1 MSNFICQIW
10 DASGNRLEID
20 LPRSHPAQMD
30 MLNLLCSADPLLWID
45 ESGHNK
51 LFICSPDLK
60 VRVHGICGK
69 HKSDELFD
77 LLPIEDFFNNQAD
90 NAPLAFLR
98 EGGRGLLRID
108 ENLIEKAMCLVK
120 FWSSYDV
127 ISFGDKEKKEY
138 TGPNDLKACVCRF
151 CRRGYPE
158 VKFKKRNAHAI
169 PEALGNKLI
178 FCNDECPDC
187 NATLSRIDKELAEY
201 LKYRR
206 SEGGI
211 RNKKSKIIKVYGH
224 NFFYD
229 GSSGKLKISRLAILE
244 ETESKYY
251 VKLEG
256 AEPITHLG
264 IYKAL
269 AKIAIDLMPRNLVD
283 EFQSTIDWI
292 KGEFVPQK
300 LPNVFYIYQSSSVS
314 QPLVQLFVR
323 HDETLNLE
331 LPRCIVALT
340 LIDLTFLFI
349 VPLGKDEP
357 IYTEDDL
364 KDYLKCII
372 PNAPVQRIDRIDMAD
387 RIGKYAHVKEWIS
400 KDECEIVDQSEFN
413 SFQEK
418 NPNQVDFPEFDA
430 SLVKILDC
438 QVSTCYLSPKVELTN
453 KLRIEDSIVN
463 AKMTDL
469 SIGFDTTQPVLECS
483 WEIEIQA
490 IDNRETMLK
499 TECKVVV
506 SHECISRVCS
516 IIFGEISS
524 VFLEYV
530 VDEACKDLG
539 RSIADKFCQYD
550 FSQLA
555 GSLMESQGLVPPT
568 KESTE
573 QSVMTTHVD

>member
-1 MSNFICQIW
+1 
-10 DASGNRLEID
+10 
-20 LPRSHPAQMD
+20 MD

-60 VRVHGICGK
+60 VRVHDICGK

-77 LLPIEDFFNNQAD
+77 LSPIEDFFNNQAD

-98 EGGRGLLRID
+98 EGGLLRID
-108 ENLIEKAMCLVK
+108 EDLIEKAMCLVK

-127 ISFGDKEKKEY
+127 ISFGDKEKEEY

-229 GSSGKLKISRLAILE
+229 GSAGKLKISPLAILE
-244 ETESKYY
+244 ETESEYY

-256 AEPITHLG
+256 AELITHLG

-269 AKIAIDLMPRNLVD
+269 AKIAIDLIPRNLVD

-349 VPLGKDEP
+349 VPLGKGEP
-357 IYTEDDL
+357 IYMEDHI

-372 PNAPVQRIDRIDMAD
+372 PNAPEQSIDRIDMAD
-387 RIGKYAHVKEWIS
+387 RIDKYAHVKEWVS
-400 KDECEIVDQSEFN
+400 KDECEIVDQSEF
-413 SFQEK
+413 SQFQEK

-430 SLVKILDC
+430 SLVKILSC
-438 QVSTCYLSPKVELTN
+438 QTSEDLSPREELTN
-453 KLRIEDSIVN
+453 RLRIEGSI
-463 AKMTDL
+463 AKMNHL
-469 SIGFDTTQPVLECS
+469 SIAFDSPSVIECS

-490 IDNRETMLK
+490 INNRETALRAHC
-499 TECKVVV
+499 TVVV
-506 SHECISRVCS
+506 SHGCISKVCPS
-516 IIFGEISS
+516 MFGEVSPF
-524 VFLEYV
+524 FLEYV
-530 VDEACKDLG
+530 VGVACEHLG
-539 RSIADKFCQYD
+539 EKIADKFCQYD

-555 GSLMESQGLVPPT
+555 RFLMESQGLVPPT
-568 KESTE
+568 KESAE
-573 QSVMTTHVD
+573 QSVMTTHID

>member
-20 LPRSHPAQMD
+20 LPQSHPAQID

-45 ESGHNK
+45 KSSHNK

-60 VRVHGICGK
+60 VKVHGICGK

-77 LLPIEDFFNNQAD
+77 LSSIEDFFNNQAD

-127 ISFGDKEKKEY
+127 ISFGDKEKEEY

-151 CRRGYPE
+151 CRRGDPK

-187 NATLSRIDKELAEY
+187 NVTLSHIDKELAEY

-229 GSSGKLKISRLAILE
+229 GSSRKLKISPLAILE
-244 ETESKYY
+244 EKESEYY

-256 AEPITHLG
+256 AERITHLG

-349 VPLGKDEP
+349 VPLGKGEP
-357 IYTEDDL
+357 IYMEDHI

-372 PNAPVQRIDRIDMAD
+372 PNAPEQSIDCIDMAD
-387 RIGKYAHVKEWIS
+387 RIGKYAHVKKWIS

-430 SLVKILDC
+430 SLVKILSC
-438 QVSTCYLSPKVELTN
+438 QTSTEYLSPRAELTN
-453 KLRIEDSIVN
+453 RLRIEGSI
-463 AKMTDL
+463 AKMIHL
-469 SIGFDTTQPVLECS
+469 SIAFDSPPVIRCS

-490 IDNRETMLK
+490 INNRETALRAHC
-499 TECKVVV
+499 TVVV
-506 SHECISRVCS
+506 SHRCISRVCS
-516 IIFGEISS
+516 TEFGEVSP
-524 VFLEYV
+524 FLLEYV
-530 VDEACKDLG
+530 VGVACEHLG
-539 RSIADKFCQYD
+539 EKIADKFCQYD
-550 FSQLA
+550 FLQLA
-555 GSLMESQGLVPPT
+555 GFLMESQGLVPPT

>member
-1 MSNFICQIW
+1 
-10 DASGNRLEID
+10 
-20 LPRSHPAQMD
+20 
-30 MLNLLCSADPLLWID
+30 
-45 ESGHNK
+45 
-51 LFICSPDLK
+51 
-60 VRVHGICGK
+60 
-69 HKSDELFD
+69 
-77 LLPIEDFFNNQAD
+77 
-90 NAPLAFLR
+90 
-98 EGGRGLLRID
+98 LRID

-127 ISFGDKEKKEY
+127 ISFGDKGKEEY

-151 CRRGYPE
+151 CRRGHPE

-206 SEGGI
+206 SEGRI
-211 RNKKSKIIKVYGH
+211 RNKKGKIIKVCGH
-224 NFFYD
+224 NFSHD
-229 GSSGKLKISRLAILE
+229 GSAGKLKISRLAILK

-269 AKIAIDLMPRNLVD
+269 AKIAIDLMPRDLVN

-314 QPLVQLFVR
+314 QPLVHLFVR
-323 HDETLNLE
+323 HDETLSLG

-340 LIDLTFLFI
+340 MIDLTFFFI

-357 IYTEDDL
+357 IYMEDYL
-364 KDYLKCII
+364 KDYLKYII
-372 PNAPVQRIDRIDMAD
+372 PNTPEQSIDCIDMAD
-387 RIGKYAHVKEWIS
+387 RIGKYAHVKEWVS

-430 SLVKILDC
+430 SLVKILSC
-438 QVSTCYLSPKVELTN
+438 QTSEDLSPREELTN
-453 KLRIEDSIVN
+453 RLRIEGSI
-463 AKMTDL
+463 AKMNHL
-469 SIGFDTTQPVLECS
+469 SIAFDSPSVIECS

-490 IDNRETMLK
+490 INNRETALRAHC
-499 TECKVVV
+499 TVVV
-506 SHECISRVCS
+506 SHRCISRVCS
-516 IIFGEISS
+516 TEFGEVSPF
-524 VFLEYV
+524 FLEYV
-530 VDEACKDLG
+530 VGVACEHLG
-539 RSIADKFCQYD
+539 EKIADKFCQYD
-550 FSQLA
+550 FLQLA
-555 GSLMESQGLVPPT
+555 GFLMESQGLVPPT

>member
-1 MSNFICQIW
+1 MSNLLCQIW

-20 LPRSHPAQMD
+20 LPQSHPAQID

-45 ESGHNK
+45 KSGHNK
-51 LFICSPDLK
+51 LFICSPNLK
-60 VRVHGICGK
+60 VRVHDIRNE
-69 HKSDELFD
+69 HND
-77 LLPIEDFFNNQAD
+77 LLFIEDFFNNQAD

-98 EGGRGLLRID
+98 EGGLLRID
-108 ENLIEKAMCLVK
+108 EDLIEKAMCLVK
-120 FWSSYDV
+120 FWSTYDV
-127 ISFGDKEKKEY
+127 ISFGDKEVY
-138 TGPNDLKACVCRF
+138 TGPNDLEACVCRF

-178 FCNDECPDC
+178 FCNDECRDC
-187 NATLSRIDKELAEY
+187 NATLSHIDKELAEY

-211 RNKKSKIIKVYGH
+211 RNKKGKIIKVYGH

-229 GSSGKLKISRLAILE
+229 GSAGKLKISRLAILK
-244 ETESKYY
+244 ETEREYY

-269 AKIAIDLMPRNLVD
+269 AKIAIDLMPRDLVN

-372 PNAPVQRIDRIDMAD
+372 PNAPEQPIDRIDMAD
-387 RIGKYAHVKEWIS
+387 RIGKYAHVKEWVS

-413 SFQEK
+413 QFQEK
-418 NPNQVDFPEFDA
+418 NPNQVDFPEFDP

-438 QVSTCYLSPKVELTN
+438 QISTCYLSPKVELTN

-463 AKMTDL
+463 GKMTDL
-469 SIGFDTTQPVLECS
+469 SIDFGTTQPVLECS
-483 WEIEIQA
+483 WKIEIQA
-490 IDNRETMLK
+490 IDNRETVLK

-506 SHECISRVCS
+506 SHECISRICS
-516 IIFGEISS
+516 IIFEEISS
-524 VFLEYV
+524 VFLEYL

-539 RSIADKFCQYD
+539 RSIADKFHEYD
-550 FSQLA
+550 FLQLA
-555 GSLMESQGLVPPT
+555 RFLMESQGLVPPT
-568 KESTE
+568 KESAE

>member
-20 LPRSHPAQMD
+20 LPQSHPAQMD

-45 ESGHNK
+45 KSSHNK

-60 VRVHGICGK
+60 VKVHGICGK

-77 LLPIEDFFNNQAD
+77 LSSIEDFFNNQAD

-127 ISFGDKEKKEY
+127 ISFGDKEKEEY
-138 TGPNDLKACVCRF
+138 TGPNELKACVCRF
-151 CRRGYPE
+151 CRRGDPK

-229 GSSGKLKISRLAILE
+229 GSSRKLKISRLAILE
-244 ETESKYY
+244 ETENEYY

-463 AKMTDL
+463 AKMTNL

-539 RSIADKFCQYD
+539 RSIADKSYKYD

-555 GSLMESQGLVPPT
+555 RFLMESQGLVPPT

>member
-10 DASGNRLEID
+10 DASGKRLEID
-20 LPRSHPAQMD
+20 LPQSHPALID

-60 VRVHGICGK
+60 VRVHDICGK

-77 LLPIEDFFNNQAD
+77 LSPIEDFFNNQAD

-98 EGGRGLLRID
+98 KGGRGLLRID

-127 ISFGDKEKKEY
+127 ISFGDKGKEEY

-151 CRRGYPE
+151 CRRGHPE

-187 NATLSRIDKELAEY
+187 NATLSPIDKELAEY

-206 SEGGI
+206 SEGRI
-211 RNKKSKIIKVYGH
+211 RNKKGKIIKVCGH
-224 NFFYD
+224 NFSHD
-229 GSSGKLKISRLAILE
+229 GSAGKRKISRLAILK

-269 AKIAIDLMPRNLVD
+269 AKIAIDLMPRDLVN

-314 QPLVQLFVR
+314 QPLVHLFVR
-323 HDETLNLE
+323 HDETLSLG

-340 LIDLTFLFI
+340 MIDLTFFFI

-357 IYTEDDL
+357 IYMEDYL
-364 KDYLKCII
+364 KDYLKYII
-372 PNAPVQRIDRIDMAD
+372 PNTPEQSIDCIDMAD
-387 RIGKYAHVKEWIS
+387 RIGKYAHVKEWVY
-400 KDECEIVDQSEFN
+400 KDECEIVGQSEFN
-413 SFQEK
+413 QFQEK

-430 SLVKILDC
+430 SLVKILSC
-438 QVSTCYLSPKVELTN
+438 QTSEDLSPREELTN
-453 KLRIEDSIVN
+453 RLRIEGSI
-463 AKMTDL
+463 AKMNHL
-469 SIGFDTTQPVLECS
+469 SIAFDSPPVIRCS

-490 IDNRETMLK
+490 INNRETALRAHC
-499 TECKVVV
+499 TVVV
-506 SHECISRVCS
+506 SHRCISRVCS
-516 IIFGEISS
+516 TEFGEVSPF
-524 VFLEYV
+524 FLEYV
-530 VDEACKDLG
+530 VGVSCEHRGEK
-539 RSIADKFCQYD
+539 IADKFCQYD
-550 FSQLA
+550 FLQLA
-555 GSLMESQGLVPPT
+555 GWSLRGLSRPQ
-568 KESTE
+568 KRA
-573 QSVMTTHVD
+573 QSNL

>member
-20 LPRSHPAQMD
+20 LPQSHPAQMD

-60 VRVHGICGK
+60 VRVHDICGK

-77 LLPIEDFFNNQAD
+77 LSPIEDFFNNQAD

-98 EGGRGLLRID
+98 EGGLLRID
-108 ENLIEKAMCLVK
+108 EDLIEKAMCLVK

-127 ISFGDKEKKEY
+127 ISFGDKEKEEY

-229 GSSGKLKISRLAILE
+229 GSAGKLKISPLAILE
-244 ETESKYY
+244 ETESEYY

-256 AEPITHLG
+256 AELITHLG

-269 AKIAIDLMPRNLVD
+269 AKIAIDLIPRNLVD

-349 VPLGKDEP
+349 VPLGKGEP
-357 IYTEDDL
+357 IYMEDHI

-372 PNAPVQRIDRIDMAD
+372 PNAPEQSIDRIDMAD
-387 RIGKYAHVKEWIS
+387 RIDKYAHVKEWVS
-400 KDECEIVDQSEFN
+400 KDECEIVDQSEF
-413 SFQEK
+413 SQFQEK

-430 SLVKILDC
+430 SLVKILSC
-438 QVSTCYLSPKVELTN
+438 QTSEDLSPREELTN
-453 KLRIEDSIVN
+453 RLRIEGSI
-463 AKMTDL
+463 AKMNHL
-469 SIGFDTTQPVLECS
+469 SIAFDSPSVIECS

-490 IDNRETMLK
+490 INNRETALRAHC
-499 TECKVVV
+499 TVVV
-506 SHECISRVCS
+506 SHGCISKVCPS
-516 IIFGEISS
+516 MFGEVSPF
-524 VFLEYV
+524 FLEYV
-530 VDEACKDLG
+530 VGVACEHLG
-539 RSIADKFCQYD
+539 EKIADKFCQYD

-555 GSLMESQGLVPPT
+555 RFLMESQGLVPPT
-568 KESTE
+568 KESAE
-573 QSVMTTHVD
+573 QSVMTTHID

>member
-20 LPRSHPAQMD
+20 LPQSHPAQID

-45 ESGHNK
+45 KSGHNK
-51 LFICSPDLK
+51 LFICSPNLK

-77 LLPIEDFFNNQAD
+77 LSPIEAFFNNQAD

-98 EGGRGLLRID
+98 EGGLLRID
-108 ENLIEKAMCLVK
+108 EDLIEKAMCLVK

-127 ISFGDKEKKEY
+127 ISFGDKEKEEY
-138 TGPNDLKACVCRF
+138 TGPNDLRAGVCRF

-187 NATLSRIDKELAEY
+187 NATLSCIDKELAEY

-229 GSSGKLKISRLAILE
+229 GSSRKLKISRLAILK

-269 AKIAIDLMPRNLVD
+269 AKIAIDLMPRDLVN

-292 KGEFVPQK
+292 KGEFIPQK

-372 PNAPVQRIDRIDMAD
+372 PNAPEQPIDRIDMAD
-387 RIGKYAHVKEWIS
+387 RIGKYAHVKEWVS

-413 SFQEK
+413 QFQEK
-418 NPNQVDFPEFDA
+418 NPNQVDFPEFDP
-430 SLVKILDC
+430 SLVKILSC
-438 QVSTCYLSPKVELTN
+438 QTSTEYLSPRAELTN
-453 KLRIEDSIVN
+453 RLRIEGSI
-463 AKMTDL
+463 AKMIHL
-469 SIGFDTTQPVLECS
+469 SIAFDSPPVIRCS

-490 IDNRETMLK
+490 INNRETALRAHC
-499 TECKVVV
+499 TVVV
-506 SHECISRVCS
+506 SHRCISRVCS
-516 IIFGEISS
+516 TEFGEVSPF
-524 VFLEYV
+524 FLEYV
-530 VDEACKDLG
+530 VGVACEHLG
-539 RSIADKFCQYD
+539 EKIADKFCQYD

-555 GSLMESQGLVPPT
+555 GFLMESQGLVPPT

>member
-20 LPRSHPAQMD
+20 LPQSHPAQID
-30 MLNLLCSADPLLWID
+30 MLNLLCSADPWLRID
-45 ESGHNK
+45 KSGHNK
-51 LFICSPDLK
+51 LFICLPELK
-60 VRVHGICGK
+60 VRVHDICGK

-77 LLPIEDFFNNQAD
+77 LSPIEDFFNNQAD

-98 EGGRGLLRID
+98 EGGLLRID
-108 ENLIEKAMCLVK
+108 EDLIEKAMCLVK

-127 ISFGDKEKKEY
+127 ISFGDKEKEEY

-229 GSSGKLKISRLAILE
+229 GSAGKLKISPLAILE
-244 ETESKYY
+244 ETESEYY

-256 AEPITHLG
+256 AELITHLG

-349 VPLGKDEP
+349 VPLGKGEP
-357 IYTEDDL
+357 IYMEDHI

-372 PNAPVQRIDRIDMAD
+372 PNAPEQSIDRIDMAD
-387 RIGKYAHVKEWIS
+387 RIDKYAHVKEWVS
-400 KDECEIVDQSEFN
+400 KDECEIVDQSEF
-413 SFQEK
+413 SQFQEK

-430 SLVKILDC
+430 SLVKILSC
-438 QVSTCYLSPKVELTN
+438 QTSEDLSPRGELTN
-453 KLRIEDSIVN
+453 RLRIEGSI
-463 AKMTDL
+463 AKMNHL
-469 SIGFDTTQPVLECS
+469 SIAFDSPSVIECS

-490 IDNRETMLK
+490 INNRETALRAHC
-499 TECKVVV
+499 TVVV
-506 SHECISRVCS
+506 SHGCISKVCS
-516 IIFGEISS
+516 SMFGEVSPF
-524 VFLEYV
+524 FLEYV
-530 VDEACKDLG
+530 VGVACEHLG
-539 RSIADKFCQYD
+539 EKIADKFFQYD

-555 GSLMESQGLVPPT
+555 RFLMESQGLVPPT
-568 KESTE
+568 KESAE
-573 QSVMTTHVD
+573 QSVMTTHID

>member
-20 LPRSHPAQMD
+20 LPQSHPAQMD

-60 VRVHGICGK
+60 VRVHDICGK

-98 EGGRGLLRID
+98 EGGLLRID
-108 ENLIEKAMCLVK
+108 EDLIEKAMCLVK

-127 ISFGDKEKKEY
+127 ISFGDKEKEEY

-229 GSSGKLKISRLAILE
+229 GSAGKLKISPLAILE
-244 ETESKYY
+244 ETESEYY

-256 AEPITHLG
+256 AELITHLG

-269 AKIAIDLMPRNLVD
+269 AKIAIDLIPRNLVD

-349 VPLGKDEP
+349 VPLGKGEP
-357 IYTEDDL
+357 IYMEDHI

-372 PNAPVQRIDRIDMAD
+372 PNAPEQSIDRIDMAD
-387 RIGKYAHVKEWIS
+387 RIDKYAHVKEWVS
-400 KDECEIVDQSEFN
+400 KDECEIVDQSEF
-413 SFQEK
+413 SQFQEK

-430 SLVKILDC
+430 SLVKILSC
-438 QVSTCYLSPKVELTN
+438 QTSEDLSPREELTN
-453 KLRIEDSIVN
+453 RLRIEGSI
-463 AKMTDL
+463 AKMNHL
-469 SIGFDTTQPVLECS
+469 SIAFDSPSVIECS

-490 IDNRETMLK
+490 INNRETALRAHC
-499 TECKVVV
+499 TVVV
-506 SHECISRVCS
+506 SHGCISKVCPS
-516 IIFGEISS
+516 MFGEVSPF
-524 VFLEYV
+524 FLEYV
-530 VDEACKDLG
+530 VGVACEHLG
-539 RSIADKFCQYD
+539 EKIADKFCQYD

-555 GSLMESQGLVPPT
+555 RFLMESQGLVPPT
-568 KESTE
+568 KESAE
-573 QSVMTTHVD
+573 QSVMTTHID

>member
-20 LPRSHPAQMD
+20 LPQSHPAQMD

-60 VRVHGICGK
+60 VRVHDICGK

-77 LLPIEDFFNNQAD
+77 LSPIEDFFNNQAD

-98 EGGRGLLRID
+98 EGGLLRID
-108 ENLIEKAMCLVK
+108 EDLIEKAMCLVK

-127 ISFGDKEKKEY
+127 ISFGDKEKEEY

-201 LKYRR
+201 LQYRR

-229 GSSGKLKISRLAILE
+229 GSAGKLKISPLAILE
-244 ETESKYY
+244 ETESEYY

-256 AEPITHLG
+256 AELITHLG

-269 AKIAIDLMPRNLVD
+269 AKIAIDLIPRNLVD

-349 VPLGKDEP
+349 VPLGKGEP
-357 IYTEDDL
+357 IYMEDHI

-372 PNAPVQRIDRIDMAD
+372 PNAPEQSIDRIDMAD
-387 RIGKYAHVKEWIS
+387 RIDKYAHVKEWVS
-400 KDECEIVDQSEFN
+400 KDECEIVDQSEF
-413 SFQEK
+413 SQFQEK

-430 SLVKILDC
+430 SLVKILSC
-438 QVSTCYLSPKVELTN
+438 QTSEDLSPREELTN
-453 KLRIEDSIVN
+453 RLRIEGSI
-463 AKMTDL
+463 AKMNHL
-469 SIGFDTTQPVLECS
+469 SIAFDSPSVIECS

-490 IDNRETMLK
+490 INNRETALRAHC
-499 TECKVVV
+499 TVVV
-506 SHECISRVCS
+506 SHGCISKVCPS
-516 IIFGEISS
+516 MFGEVSPF
-524 VFLEYV
+524 FLEYV
-530 VDEACKDLG
+530 VGVACEHLG
-539 RSIADKFCQYD
+539 EKIADKFCQYD

-555 GSLMESQGLVPPT
+555 RFLMESQGLVPPT
-568 KESTE
+568 KESAE
-573 QSVMTTHVD
+573 QSVMTTHID

>member
-20 LPRSHPAQMD
+20 LPQSHPAQID

-45 ESGHNK
+45 KSSHNK

-60 VRVHGICGK
+60 VKVHGICGK

-77 LLPIEDFFNNQAD
+77 LSSIEDFFNNQAD

-127 ISFGDKEKKEY
+127 ISFGDKEKEEY

-151 CRRGYPE
+151 CRRGDPK

-187 NATLSRIDKELAEY
+187 NVTLSHIDKELAEY

-229 GSSGKLKISRLAILE
+229 GSSRKLKISPLAILE
-244 ETESKYY
+244 EKESEYY

-256 AEPITHLG
+256 AERITHLG

-372 PNAPVQRIDRIDMAD
+372 PNAPEQPIDRIDMAD
-387 RIGKYAHVKEWIS
+387 RIGKYAHVKEWVS

-413 SFQEK
+413 QFQEK
-418 NPNQVDFPEFDA
+418 NPNQVDFPEFDP

-438 QVSTCYLSPKVELTN
+438 QISTCYLSPKVELTN

-463 AKMTDL
+463 GKMTDL
-469 SIGFDTTQPVLECS
+469 SIDFGTTQPVLECS

-490 IDNRETMLK
+490 IDNRETVLK

-506 SHECISRVCS
+506 SHECISRICS
-516 IIFGEISS
+516 IIFEEISS
-524 VFLEYV
+524 VFLEYL

-539 RSIADKFCQYD
+539 RSIADKFHEYD
-550 FSQLA
+550 FLQLA
-555 GSLMESQGLVPPT
+555 RFLMESQGLVPPT
-568 KESTE
+568 KESAE
-573 QSVMTTHVD
+573 QSVMTRHVD

>member
-20 LPRSHPAQMD
+20 LPQSHPAQID

-45 ESGHNK
+45 KSSHNK

-60 VRVHGICGK
+60 VKVHGICGK

-77 LLPIEDFFNNQAD
+77 LSSIEDFFNNQAD

-127 ISFGDKEKKEY
+127 ISFGDKEKEEY

-151 CRRGYPE
+151 CRRGDPK

-187 NATLSRIDKELAEY
+187 NVTLSHIDKELAEY

-229 GSSGKLKISRLAILE
+229 GSSRKLKISPLAILE
-244 ETESKYY
+244 EKESEYY

-256 AEPITHLG
+256 AERITHLG

-349 VPLGKDEP
+349 VPLGKGEP
-357 IYTEDDL
+357 IYMEDHI

-372 PNAPVQRIDRIDMAD
+372 QNAPEQSIDCIDMAD
-387 RIGKYAHVKEWIS
+387 RIGKYAHVKKWIS

-430 SLVKILDC
+430 SLVKILSC
-438 QVSTCYLSPKVELTN
+438 QTSTEYLSPRAELTN
-453 KLRIEDSIVN
+453 RLRIEGSI
-463 AKMTDL
+463 AKMIHL
-469 SIGFDTTQPVLECS
+469 SIAFDSPPVIRCS

-490 IDNRETMLK
+490 INNRETALRAHC
-499 TECKVVV
+499 TVVV
-506 SHECISRVCS
+506 SHRC
-516 IIFGEISS
+516 ISS
-524 VFLEYV
+524 VCSTEFGEVSPFFLEYV
-530 VDEACKDLG
+530 VGVACEHLG
-539 RSIADKFCQYD
+539 EKIADKFCQYD
-550 FSQLA
+550 FLQLA
-555 GSLMESQGLVPPT
+555 GFLMESQGLVPPT

>member
-1 MSNFICQIW
+1 MSNFLCQIW

-20 LPRSHPAQMD
+20 LPQSHPAQID

-45 ESGHNK
+45 KSGHNK
-51 LFICSPDLK
+51 LFICSPNLK
-60 VRVHGICGK
+60 VRVHDIRNE
-69 HKSDELFD
+69 HTD
-77 LLPIEDFFNNQAD
+77 LLFIEDFFNNQAD

-98 EGGRGLLRID
+98 EGGLLRID
-108 ENLIEKAMCLVK
+108 EDLIEKAMCLVK
-120 FWSSYDV
+120 FWSTYDV
-127 ISFGDKEKKEY
+127 ISFGDKEVY
-138 TGPNDLKACVCRF
+138 TGPNDLEACVCRF

-178 FCNDECPDC
+178 FCNDECRDC
-187 NATLSRIDKELAEY
+187 NATLSHIDKELAEY

-211 RNKKSKIIKVYGH
+211 RNKKGKIIKVYGH

-229 GSSGKLKISRLAILE
+229 GSAGKLKISRLAILK
-244 ETESKYY
+244 ETEREYY

-269 AKIAIDLMPRNLVD
+269 AKIAIDLMPRDLVN

-300 LPNVFYIYQSSSVS
+300 LPNVFYIYRSSSVS
-314 QPLVQLFVR
+314 QPLAQLFVQQK
-323 HDETLNLE
+323 ETLNPE

-340 LIDLTFLFI
+340 MIDLTLFFI
-349 VPLGKDEP
+349 VPLGKGEP
-357 IYTEDDL
+357 IYMEDHI
-364 KDYLKCII
+364 KDYLKYII
-372 PNAPVQRIDRIDMAD
+372 PKAPEQSIDCIDMAD
-387 RIGKYAHVKEWIS
+387 RIGKYAHVKKWIS
-400 KDECEIVDQSEFN
+400 KDDCEIVDQSEFT
-413 SFQEK
+413 FQEK
-418 NPNQVDFPEFDA
+418 NPNQVDFPEFDP

-469 SIGFDTTQPVLECS
+469 SIDFDTTQPVLECS

-490 IDNRETMLK
+490 IDNREIVLK

-516 IIFGEISS
+516 IIFEEISS

-539 RSIADKFCQYD
+539 RSIADKFHKYD

-555 GSLMESQGLVPPT
+555 RFLMESQGLVPPT
-568 KESTE
+568 KESAE
-573 QSVMTTHVD
+573 QSVMTTHID

>member
-20 LPRSHPAQMD
+20 LPQSHPALID

-60 VRVHGICGK
+60 VRVHDICGK

-77 LLPIEDFFNNQAD
+77 LSPIEDFFNNQAD

-98 EGGRGLLRID
+98 KGGRGLLRID

-127 ISFGDKEKKEY
+127 ISFGDKGKEEY

-151 CRRGYPE
+151 CRRGHPE

-187 NATLSRIDKELAEY
+187 NATLSPIDKELAEY

-206 SEGGI
+206 SEGRI
-211 RNKKSKIIKVYGH
+211 RNKKGKIIKVCGH
-224 NFFYD
+224 NFSHD
-229 GSSGKLKISRLAILE
+229 GSAGKRKISRLAILK

-269 AKIAIDLMPRNLVD
+269 AKIAIDLMPRDLVN

-314 QPLVQLFVR
+314 QPLVHLFVR
-323 HDETLNLE
+323 HDETLSLG

-340 LIDLTFLFI
+340 MIDLTFFFI

-357 IYTEDDL
+357 IYMEDYL
-364 KDYLKCII
+364 KDYLKYII
-372 PNAPVQRIDRIDMAD
+372 PNTPEQSIDCIDMAD

-463 AKMTDL
+463 AKITDL
-469 SIGFDTTQPVLECS
+469 RIDFDTTQPVLECS

-555 GSLMESQGLVPPT
+555 GFLMESQGLIPPT
-568 KESTE
+568 KESAE
-573 QSVMTTHVD
+573 QSVMKTHID

>member
-10 DASGNRLEID
+10 DASGNRMEID
-20 LPRSHPAQMD
+20 LPQSHPAQMD

-45 ESGHNK
+45 KSSHNK

-60 VRVHGICGK
+60 VKVHGICGK

-77 LLPIEDFFNNQAD
+77 LSPIEDFFNNQAD

-108 ENLIEKAMCLVK
+108 ENLIEKAMYLVK

-127 ISFGDKEKKEY
+127 ISFGDKEKEEY

-151 CRRGYPE
+151 CRRDYSE

-229 GSSGKLKISRLAILE
+229 GSARKLKISRLAILE
-244 ETESKYY
+244 ETESEYY

-364 KDYLKCII
+364 KDYLKCI
-372 PNAPVQRIDRIDMAD
+372 APVQPIDRIDMAD

-430 SLVKILDC
+430 SLVKISSC
-438 QVSTCYLSPKVELTN
+438 QTSTEYLSPRAELTN
-453 KLRIEDSIVN
+453 RLRIEGSI
-463 AKMTDL
+463 AKMIHL
-469 SIGFDTTQPVLECS
+469 SIAFDSPPVIECS
-483 WEIEIQA
+483 WEIEIQT
-490 IDNRETMLK
+490 INNRETALRAHC
-499 TECKVVV
+499 TVVV
-506 SHECISRVCS
+506 SHGCISKVCS
-516 IIFGEISS
+516 SMFGEVSPF
-524 VFLEYV
+524 FLEYV
-530 VDEACKDLG
+530 VGVACEHLEEK
-539 RSIADKFCQYD
+539 IADKFCQYD

-555 GSLMESQGLVPPT
+555 RFLMESQGLVPPT
-568 KESTE
+568 KESAE
-573 QSVMTTHVD
+573 QSVMTTHID

>member
-20 LPRSHPAQMD
+20 LPQSHPAQMD

-45 ESGHNK
+45 ESSHNK

-77 LLPIEDFFNNQAD
+77 LSPIEDFFNNQAD

-98 EGGRGLLRID
+98 EGGLLRID
-108 ENLIEKAMCLVK
+108 EDLIEKAMCLVK

-127 ISFGDKEKKEY
+127 ISFGEKEEY
-138 TGPNDLKACVCRF
+138 TGPNDLRAGVCRF

-229 GSSGKLKISRLAILE
+229 GSSRKLKISRLAILK

-269 AKIAIDLMPRNLVD
+269 AKIAIDLMPRDLVN

-292 KGEFVPQK
+292 KGEFIPQK

-372 PNAPVQRIDRIDMAD
+372 PNAPEQPIDRIDMAD
-387 RIGKYAHVKEWIS
+387 RIGKYAHVKEWVS

-413 SFQEK
+413 QFQEK
-418 NPNQVDFPEFDA
+418 NPNQVDFPEFDP

-438 QVSTCYLSPKVELTN
+438 QISTCYLSPKVELTN

-463 AKMTDL
+463 GKMTDL
-469 SIGFDTTQPVLECS
+469 SIDFGTTQPVLECS

-490 IDNRETMLK
+490 IDNRETVLK

-506 SHECISRVCS
+506 SHECISRICS
-516 IIFGEISS
+516 IIFEEISS
-524 VFLEYV
+524 VFLEYL

-539 RSIADKFCQYD
+539 RSIADKFHEYD
-550 FSQLA
+550 FLQLA
-555 GSLMESQGLVPPT
+555 RFLMESQGLVPPT
-568 KESTE
+568 KESAE

>member
-10 DASGNRLEID
+10 DASGNRREID
-20 LPRSHPAQMD
+20 LPQSHPAQID

-45 ESGHNK
+45 KSSHNK

-60 VRVHGICGK
+60 VKVHGICGK

-77 LLPIEDFFNNQAD
+77 LSPIEDFFNNQAD

-127 ISFGDKEKKEY
+127 ISFGDKEKEEY

-229 GSSGKLKISRLAILE
+229 GSSRKLKISRLAILK

-349 VPLGKDEP
+349 VPLGKGEP
-357 IYTEDDL
+357 IYMEDHI

-372 PNAPVQRIDRIDMAD
+372 PNALEQSIDRIDMAD
-387 RIGKYAHVKEWIS
+387 RIGKYAHVKEWVS
-400 KDECEIVDQSEFN
+400 KDECEIVDQSEF
-413 SFQEK
+413 SQFQEK

-430 SLVKILDC
+430 SLVKILSC
-438 QVSTCYLSPKVELTN
+438 QTSEDLSPRAELTN
-453 KLRIEDSIVN
+453 RLRIEGSI
-463 AKMTDL
+463 AKMNHL
-469 SIGFDTTQPVLECS
+469 SIAFDSPSVIRCS

-490 IDNRETMLK
+490 INNRETALRAHC
-499 TECKVVV
+499 TVVV
-506 SHECISRVCS
+506 SHRCISRVCS
-516 IIFGEISS
+516 TEFGEVSPF
-524 VFLEYV
+524 FLEYV
-530 VDEACKDLG
+530 VGVACEHLG
-539 RSIADKFCQYD
+539 EKIADKFCQYD
-550 FSQLA
+550 FLQLA
-555 GSLMESQGLVPPT
+555 GFLMESQGLVPPT

>member
-10 DASGNRLEID
+10 DASGNRLKIN
-20 LPRSHPAQMD
+20 LPQSHPAQID

-45 ESGHNK
+45 KSSHNK

-60 VRVHGICGK
+60 VKVHDICGK

-77 LLPIEDFFNNQAD
+77 LSPIEDFFNNQAD

-98 EGGRGLLRID
+98 EGGLLRID
-108 ENLIEKAMCLVK
+108 EDLIEKAMCLVK

-127 ISFGDKEKKEY
+127 ISFGDKEKEEY

-158 VKFKKRNAHAI
+158 VKFKKKNAHAI

-229 GSSGKLKISRLAILE
+229 GSSRKLKISRLAILE
-244 ETESKYY
+244 ERGSKYY

-372 PNAPVQRIDRIDMAD
+372 PNAPEQSIDRIDMAD
-387 RIGKYAHVKEWIS
+387 RIDKYAHVKEWVS
-400 KDECEIVDQSEFN
+400 KDECEIVDQSEF
-413 SFQEK
+413 SQFQEK
-418 NPNQVDFPEFDA
+418 NPNQADFPEFDA
-430 SLVKILDC
+430 SLVKILSC
-438 QVSTCYLSPKVELTN
+438 QTSEDLSPREELTN
-453 KLRIEDSIVN
+453 RLRIEGSI
-463 AKMTDL
+463 AKMNHL
-469 SIGFDTTQPVLECS
+469 SIAFDSPSVIECS

-490 IDNRETMLK
+490 INNRETALRAH
-499 TECKVVV
+499 CIVVV
-506 SHECISRVCS
+506 SHGCISKVCS
-516 IIFGEISS
+516 SMFGEVSPF
-524 VFLEYV
+524 FLEYV
-530 VDEACKDLG
+530 VGVACEHLG
-539 RSIADKFCQYD
+539 EKIADKFCQYD
-550 FSQLA
+550 FLQLA
-555 GSLMESQGLVPPT
+555 GFLMESQGLVPPT
-568 KESTE
+568 KESAE
-573 QSVMTTHVD
+573 QSVMTTHID

>member
-20 LPRSHPAQMD
+20 LPQSHPAQID

-45 ESGHNK
+45 KSSHNK

-60 VRVHGICGK
+60 VKVHGICGK

-77 LLPIEDFFNNQAD
+77 LSSIEDFFNNQAD

-127 ISFGDKEKKEY
+127 ISFGDKEKEEY

-151 CRRGYPE
+151 CRRGDPK

-187 NATLSRIDKELAEY
+187 NVTLSHIDKELVEY

-229 GSSGKLKISRLAILE
+229 GSSRKLKISPLAILE
-244 ETESKYY
+244 EKESEYY

-256 AEPITHLG
+256 AERITHLG

-349 VPLGKDEP
+349 VPLGKGEP
-357 IYTEDDL
+357 IYMEDHI

-372 PNAPVQRIDRIDMAD
+372 QNAPEQSIDCIDMAD
-387 RIGKYAHVKEWIS
+387 RIGKYAHVKKWIS

-430 SLVKILDC
+430 SLVKILSC
-438 QVSTCYLSPKVELTN
+438 QTSTEYLSPRAELTN
-453 KLRIEDSIVN
+453 RLRIEGSI
-463 AKMTDL
+463 AKMIHL
-469 SIGFDTTQPVLECS
+469 SIAFD
-483 WEIEIQA
+483 
-490 IDNRETMLK
+490 
-499 TECKVVV
+499 
-506 SHECISRVCS
+506 
-516 IIFGEISS
+516 
-524 VFLEYV
+524 
-530 VDEACKDLG
+530 
-539 RSIADKFCQYD
+539 
-550 FSQLA
+550 
-555 GSLMESQGLVPPT
+555 
-568 KESTE
+568 
-573 QSVMTTHVD
+573 

>member
-20 LPRSHPAQMD
+20 LPQSHPAQID
-30 MLNLLCSADPLLWID
+30 ILNLLCSADPVLWID
-45 ESGHNK
+45 KSSHNK

-60 VRVHGICGK
+60 VKVHGICGK

-77 LLPIEDFFNNQAD
+77 LSPIEDFFNNQAD

-98 EGGRGLLRID
+98 EGGLLRID
-108 ENLIEKAMCLVK
+108 EDLIEKAMCLVK

-127 ISFGDKEKKEY
+127 ISFGDKEKEEY

-229 GSSGKLKISRLAILE
+229 GSARKLKISRLAILE

-340 LIDLTFLFI
+340 LIDLKFLFI

-418 NPNQVDFPEFDA
+418 NPNQVDFPEFDV
-430 SLVKILDC
+430 SLVKISSC
-438 QVSTCYLSPKVELTN
+438 QTSTEYLSPRAELTN
-453 KLRIEDSIVN
+453 RLRIEGSI
-463 AKMTDL
+463 AKMIHL
-469 SIGFDTTQPVLECS
+469 SIAFDSPPVIECS
-483 WEIEIQA
+483 WEIEIQT
-490 IDNRETMLK
+490 INNRETALRAHC
-499 TECKVVV
+499 TVVV
-506 SHECISRVCS
+506 SHGCISKVCS
-516 IIFGEISS
+516 SMFGEVSPF
-524 VFLEYV
+524 FLEYV
-530 VDEACKDLG
+530 VGVACEHLEEK
-539 RSIADKFCQYD
+539 IADKFCQYD

-555 GSLMESQGLVPPT
+555 RFLMESQGLVPPT
-568 KESTE
+568 KESAE
-573 QSVMTTHVD
+573 QSVMTTHID

>member
-10 DASGNRLEID
+10 DASGHRLEID
-20 LPRSHPAQMD
+20 LSQSHPAQID

-45 ESGHNK
+45 KSGHNK

-60 VRVHGICGK
+60 VKVHGICGK
-69 HKSDELFD
+69 HKSDALFD
-77 LLPIEDFFNNQAD
+77 LSPIEDFFNNQAD

-469 SIGFDTTQPVLECS
+469 RIDFDTTQPVLECS

>member
-20 LPRSHPAQMD
+20 LPQSHPAQID

-45 ESGHNK
+45 KSGHNK

-60 VRVHGICGK
+60 VKVHGICGK
-69 HKSDELFD
+69 HKSDALFD
-77 LLPIEDFFNNQAD
+77 LSPIEDFFNNQAD

-138 TGPNDLKACVCRF
+138 TGPNDLKVCVCRF

-469 SIGFDTTQPVLECS
+469 RIDFDTTQPVLECS

-524 VFLEYV
+524 VFLEYI

-539 RSIADKFCQYD
+539 KSIADKFCQYD

-555 GSLMESQGLVPPT
+555 GFLMESQGLVPPT

>member
-20 LPRSHPAQMD
+20 LPQSHPALID

-45 ESGHNK
+45 ESSHNK

-77 LLPIEDFFNNQAD
+77 LSPIEDFFNNQAD

-98 EGGRGLLRID
+98 EGGLLRID
-108 ENLIEKAMCLVK
+108 EDLIEKAMCLVK

-127 ISFGDKEKKEY
+127 ISFGDKEKY

-206 SEGGI
+206 SEGRI
-211 RNKKSKIIKVYGH
+211 RNKKGKIIKVCGH
-224 NFFYD
+224 NFSHD
-229 GSSGKLKISRLAILE
+229 GSAGKLKISRLAILE

-269 AKIAIDLMPRNLVD
+269 AKIAIDLMPRDLVN

-300 LPNVFYIYQSSSVS
+300 LPNVFYIYRSSPVS

-340 LIDLTFLFI
+340 LIDLMFLFI
-349 VPLGKDEP
+349 VPLGKGEP
-357 IYTEDDL
+357 IYMEDHI
-364 KDYLKCII
+364 KDYLEYII
-372 PNAPVQRIDRIDMAD
+372 PNAPEQSIDRIDMAD
-387 RIGKYAHVKEWIS
+387 RIDKYAHVKEWVS
-400 KDECEIVDQSEFN
+400 KDECEIVDQSEF
-413 SFQEK
+413 SQFQEK

-430 SLVKILDC
+430 SLVKILSC
-438 QVSTCYLSPKVELTN
+438 QTSEDLSPREELTN
-453 KLRIEDSIVN
+453 RLRIEGSI
-463 AKMTDL
+463 AKMNHL
-469 SIGFDTTQPVLECS
+469 SIAFDSPSVIECS

-490 IDNRETMLK
+490 INNRETALRAHC
-499 TECKVVV
+499 TVVV
-506 SHECISRVCS
+506 SHGCISKVCS
-516 IIFGEISS
+516 SMFGEVSPF
-524 VFLEYV
+524 FLEYV
-530 VDEACKDLG
+530 VGVACEHLG
-539 RSIADKFCQYD
+539 EKIADKFCQYD

-555 GSLMESQGLVPPT
+555 RFLMESQGLICPT
-568 KESTE
+568 KESAE
-573 QSVMTTHVD
+573 QSVMKTHID

>member
-20 LPRSHPAQMD
+20 LPQSHPAQID

-45 ESGHNK
+45 KSSHNK

-60 VRVHGICGK
+60 VKVHGICGK

-77 LLPIEDFFNNQAD
+77 LSSIEDFFNNQAD

-127 ISFGDKEKKEY
+127 ISFGDKEKEEY

-151 CRRGYPE
+151 CRRGDPK

-187 NATLSRIDKELAEY
+187 NVTLSHIDKELAEF

-229 GSSGKLKISRLAILE
+229 GSSRKLKISPLAILE
-244 ETESKYY
+244 EKESEYY

-256 AEPITHLG
+256 AERITHLG

-349 VPLGKDEP
+349 VPLGKGEP
-357 IYTEDDL
+357 IYMEDHI

-372 PNAPVQRIDRIDMAD
+372 QNAPEQSIDCIDMAD
-387 RIGKYAHVKEWIS
+387 RIGKYAHVKKWIS

-430 SLVKILDC
+430 SLVKILSC
-438 QVSTCYLSPKVELTN
+438 QTSTEYLSPRAELTN
-453 KLRIEDSIVN
+453 RLRIEGSI
-463 AKMTDL
+463 AKMIHL
-469 SIGFDTTQPVLECS
+469 SIAFDSPPVIRCS

-490 IDNRETMLK
+490 INNRETALRAHC
-499 TECKVVV
+499 TVVV
-506 SHECISRVCS
+506 SHRCISRVCS
-516 IIFGEISS
+516 TEFGEVSPF
-524 VFLEYV
+524 FLEYV
-530 VDEACKDLG
+530 VGVACEHLG
-539 RSIADKFCQYD
+539 EKIADKFCQYD
-550 FSQLA
+550 FLQLA
-555 GSLMESQGLVPPT
+555 GFLMESQGLVPPT

>member
-10 DASGNRLEID
+10 DASGHRLEID
-20 LPRSHPAQMD
+20 LPQSHPAQID

-45 ESGHNK
+45 KSGHNK

-60 VRVHGICGK
+60 VKVHGICGK
-69 HKSDELFD
+69 HKSDALFD
-77 LLPIEDFFNNQAD
+77 LSPIEDFFNNQAD

-138 TGPNDLKACVCRF
+138 TGPNDLKVCVCRF

-269 AKIAIDLMPRNLVD
+269 AKIAIDLIPRNLVD

-469 SIGFDTTQPVLECS
+469 RIDFDTTQPVLECS

-490 IDNRETMLK
+490 IDNQETMLK

-524 VFLEYV
+524 VFLEYI

-555 GSLMESQGLVPPT
+555 GFLMESQGLVPPT

>member
-20 LPRSHPAQMD
+20 LPQSHPAQID
-30 MLNLLCSADPLLWID
+30 ILNLLCSADPVLWID
-45 ESGHNK
+45 KSSHNK

-60 VRVHGICGK
+60 VKVHGICGK

-77 LLPIEDFFNNQAD
+77 LSPIENFFNNQAD

-98 EGGRGLLRID
+98 EGGLLRID

-127 ISFGDKEKKEY
+127 ISFGDKEKEEY

-211 RNKKSKIIKVYGH
+211 RNKKGKIIKVYGH

-229 GSSGKLKISRLAILE
+229 GSSRKLKISRLAILK
-244 ETESKYY
+244 ETESEYY
-251 VKLEG
+251 VKREG

-349 VPLGKDEP
+349 VPLGKGEP
-357 IYTEDDL
+357 IYMEDHI

-372 PNAPVQRIDRIDMAD
+372 PNALEQSIDRIDMAD

-430 SLVKILDC
+430 SLVKISSC
-438 QVSTCYLSPKVELTN
+438 QTSTEYLSPRAELTN
-453 KLRIEDSIVN
+453 RLRIEGSI
-463 AKMTDL
+463 AKMIHL
-469 SIGFDTTQPVLECS
+469 SIAFDSPPVIECS
-483 WEIEIQA
+483 WEIEIQT
-490 IDNRETMLK
+490 INNRETALRAHC
-499 TECKVVV
+499 TVVV
-506 SHECISRVCS
+506 SHGCISKVCS
-516 IIFGEISS
+516 SMFGEVSPF
-524 VFLEYV
+524 FLEYV
-530 VDEACKDLG
+530 VGVACEHLEEK
-539 RSIADKFCQYD
+539 IADKFCQYD

-555 GSLMESQGLVPPT
+555 RFLMESQGLVPPT
-568 KESTE
+568 KESAE
-573 QSVMTTHVD
+573 QSVMTTYID